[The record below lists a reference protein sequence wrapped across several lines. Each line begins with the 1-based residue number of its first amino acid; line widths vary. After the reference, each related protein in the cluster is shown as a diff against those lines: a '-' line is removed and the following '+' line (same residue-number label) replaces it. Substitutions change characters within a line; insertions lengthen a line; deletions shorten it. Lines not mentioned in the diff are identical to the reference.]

1 MSSMRINRAIAQ
13 AGVCSRRAAEQL
25 VSSGQVRV
33 NDKVVTDLATTV
45 DVHRDRIKVRGKLLH
60 FEFRHHYFVY
70 YKPRGVVS
78 TMNDELGRASVGE
91 LCATLP
97 GSPRPVGRLDRASEG
112 LMLLCSDGEV
122 ANHMTH
128 PRYGVSKQYRVT
140 VSPRLSESDAQRMVD
155 GVRLEDGEAHFD
167 TIELVKKHWSDIGI
181 DIKVNTIE
189 RALYY
194 SRGDNNE
201 FDSQVWPGANGPDM
215 IFDPRDYVATHTQ
228 GSRYALPW
236 AQWYVSNGKQ
246 GEEPPES
253 QKERM
258 KLYDQARA
266 TADPE
271 KQGEYM
277 KKVLELSA
285 DAFEW
290 VGVCLGVSTFGACK
304 DDFLNTPKK
313 EPDSWSYPNPAPSLP
328 QTYTF

>member
-167 TIELVKKHWSDIGI
+167 TIELVSLEKDRSRLEVTLSEGRNRIIRRVCEALGYEVRRLKRTRFGPLMLDKMGPG
-181 DIKVNTIE
+181 E
-189 RALYY
+189 YRALNA
-194 SRGDNNE
+194 SEVRNLRK
-201 FDSQVWPGANGPDM
+201 S
-215 IFDPRDYVATHTQ
+215 
-228 GSRYALPW
+228 L
-236 AQWYVSNGKQ
+236 KL
-246 GEEPPES
+246 
-253 QKERM
+253 ER
-258 KLYDQARA
+258 
-266 TADPE
+266 
-271 KQGEYM
+271 
-277 KKVLELSA
+277 
-285 DAFEW
+285 
-290 VGVCLGVSTFGACK
+290 
-304 DDFLNTPKK
+304 
-313 EPDSWSYPNPAPSLP
+313 
-328 QTYTF
+328 